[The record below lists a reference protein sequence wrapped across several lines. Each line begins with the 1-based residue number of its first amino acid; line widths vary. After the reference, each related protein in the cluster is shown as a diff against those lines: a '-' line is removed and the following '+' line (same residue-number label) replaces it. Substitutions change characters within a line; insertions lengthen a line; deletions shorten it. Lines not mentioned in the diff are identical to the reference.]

1 MTYICNCKTALFDE
15 KEAKRIFENN
25 ERYLNCPIKY
35 DILRYSDWFFTV
47 LNDKGE
53 TVGICYILMDKY
65 KDELVPFYSGAFDR
79 KTNKEVKEAHKLL
92 LDIAF
97 HYFDKIYTW
106 TPHLHA
112 RIFNKRAGMRELD
125 NNVFIMERENFKKEE
140 K

>member
-1 MTYICNCKTALFDE
+1 MIE
-15 KEAKRIFENN
+15 
-25 ERYLNCPIKY
+25 
-35 DILRYSDWFFTV
+35 
-47 LNDKGE
+47 
-53 TVGICYILMDKY
+53 
-65 KDELVPFYSGAFDR
+65 

-125 NNVFIMERENFKKEE
+125 NNVFIMERENFKKE
-140 K
+140 KK